1 MALGRGPSSVKQRFP
16 ATEHSP
22 ESVPKPVEEMYV
34 EFKKCH
40 NTSTFIVLAPGRH
53 GVVEDGIDS
62 RVYVEHQPAEIQ
74 NVEI

>member
-22 ESVPKPVEEMYV
+22 ESVPK
-34 EFKKCH
+34 
-40 NTSTFIVLAPGRH
+40 PGRH